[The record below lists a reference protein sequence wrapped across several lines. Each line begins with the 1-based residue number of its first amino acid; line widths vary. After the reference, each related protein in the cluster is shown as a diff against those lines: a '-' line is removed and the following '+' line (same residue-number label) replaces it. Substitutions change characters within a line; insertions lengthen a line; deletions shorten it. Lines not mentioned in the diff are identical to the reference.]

1 MRGKCAETGCP
12 GAGWWESGL
21 ERKLAL
27 VTWPGCPG
35 QRQFTPGEPGF
46 KRGVPALTV
55 RSALVWTVRFMV
67 AVLWKN
73 IGIFPFGA
81 VGHQ

>member
-1 MRGKCAETGCP
+1 MLKL
-12 GAGWWESGL
+12 GAPQARWWESGL

-27 VTWPGCPG
+27 VTWLGCLG

-46 KRGVPALTV
+46 KRGVPAVTV
-55 RSALVWTVRFMV
+55 RSALAWTVRSMV

>member
-1 MRGKCAETGCP
+1 MLKL
-12 GAGWWESGL
+12 GAPRARWRESGL

-27 VTWPGCPG
+27 VTWLGCLG

-46 KRGVPALTV
+46 KRGVPAVTV
-55 RSALVWTVRFMV
+55 RSALAWTVRSMV

-81 VGHQ
+81 VGHREQF